1 MVKKNLKIFLVLV
14 IIISLFMPFISV
26 NASEAQKGD
35 LRCPI
40 GSNNCQEIKDKNGNV
55 VEVRVTKRESLPDNN
70 YIEIVK
76 IVKKTNVLG
85 EFTVSFKV
93 SGSEIV
99 TVGQKEKA
107 YVMLIADTSSSLSKT
122 VFNVLKSAAVQFSK
136 QLTDENIYF
145 ALDQFATENSF
156 RRDFKKKAISDND
169 FCATGG
175 CGMKSKSYLG
185 KALKFANDKF
195 KNLDSTQKFV
205 VMFGDGQYWYSPHTD
220 WSEVKKWN
228 NKLNEQGVRQFAIQ
242 FKDSDYYQETGYN
255 ACTKYGM
262 KTYGTCDTYY
272 FSQLTKKGDFYF
284 AATTGDYATIFK
296 QIADKIIGTIPTTYY
311 YSAELKDYLG
321 EFFYEKSTNKITKTF
336 QIDKITKEGVTTT
349 PFTIYIDSNTGDG
362 WHDTN
367 ASFTLSYIDTDNKE
381 KNITCDENPEVYWVG
396 DRTTINSCSGSIP
409 PKKSLISSSTKYYTK
424 NCQEGY
430 TKNGVS
436 YNGVSVF
443 INVNNLDDGTKKFN
457 IKSGLGFPSSIKL
470 STNVLCN
477 YEFLSDKYNQDLNNV
492 LEKLKSETNPR
503 EIASLTLQKEELEKV
518 PNQYNEM
525 ISAELKAYLERF
537 KKQNATLKVEYADL
551 NKAEISNYI
560 DNGEMIS
567 NLVCSTIE
575 TKMVAGTSLKT
586 KAECQLSMSK
596 NMILPEICLNMQTGE
611 VATCSDLKYQIQ
623 GYNKFYVDLK
633 SKGGQIFVEVSNLG
647 IQSNLTVKLDDCSF
661 DTLDLD
667 LIYRQIENSD
677 PFLQTY
683 TEPQREIPK
692 NYLNNKYNFVDI
704 IKADIWDKKF
714 NYRFS
719 LSKVN
724 VDNIK
729 NDTNTIG
736 SDAYLGS
743 DCYINSN
750 YKYVCRFLSIK
761 ENNHD
766 FFTKV
771 ESSNS

>member
-1 MVKKNLKIFLVLV
+1 MVKKNFKIFLVLV
-14 IIISLFMPFISV
+14 IMTSLFMPFISV
-26 NASEAQKGD
+26 NASEPQKGD
-35 LRCPI
+35 LRCPT
-40 GSNNCQEIKDKNGNV
+40 GSDNCQEIKDKNGNV

-85 EFTVSFKV
+85 EFSVSFKV
-93 SGSEIV
+93 SGSEIK

-107 YVMLIADTSSSLSKT
+107 YVMLIVDTSTSLEG
-122 VFNVLKSAAVQFSK
+122 VFDKLKSAAVQFSK

-145 ALDQFATENSF
+145 SLDQFATYNKF
-156 RRDFKKKAISDND
+156 RRDFALSPISTND
-169 FCATGG
+169 FCKIKG
-175 CGMKSKSYLG
+175 CGMGARSFLG
-185 KALKFANDKF
+185 KALNFANDKF
-195 KNLDSTQKFV
+195 KNLNSTKKFV
-205 VMFGDGQYWYSPHTD
+205 VMFGDGQYWYPRDTD
-220 WSEVKKWN
+220 WSDVKKWN

-242 FKDSDYYQETGYN
+242 FKDSDYYSKTGYN

-272 FSQLTKKGDFYF
+272 FSQLTKKEDYYF
-284 AATTGDYATIFK
+284 AATTDDYATIFK
-296 QIADKIIGTIPTTYY
+296 QIADKIIGTIPTTNYF
-311 YSAELKDYLG
+311 SAELTDYLG
-321 EFFYEKSTNKITKTF
+321 EYFYEKSTNKTSKTF
-336 QIDKITKEGVTTT
+336 QIDKITTEGVTTT

-367 ASFTLSYIDTDNKE
+367 ASFTLSYIDTDNKV
-381 KNITCDENPEVYWVG
+381 KKITCEENPEVYWVG
-396 DRTTINSCSGSIP
+396 ERTTINSCSGSIP
-409 PKKSLISSSTKYYTK
+409 LKNSLISSSTEYYTK

-430 TKNGVS
+430 TKNGIS
-436 YNGVSVF
+436 YNGVSVS
-443 INVNNLDDGTKKFN
+443 INVNDLDDGTKKFN

-477 YEFLSDKYNQDLNNV
+477 YEFLTDKYNQDLNNV

-560 DNGEMIS
+560 DNGLTTGGVTC
-567 NLVCSTIE
+567 NPLE
-575 TKMVAGTSLKT
+575 TKTVAGVSLNT
-586 KAECQLSMSK
+586 KAECQLPMSK
-596 NMILPEICLNMQTGE
+596 NMTLPEVCLNMQTGE

-683 TEPQREIPK
+683 TKPQREIPK

-736 SDAYLGS
+736 SNAYLGS

-771 ESSNS
+771 ENSNS

>member
-1 MVKKNLKIFLVLV
+1 MVKKNFKIFLVLV

-26 NASEAQKGD
+26 NASEPKKGD
-35 LRCPI
+35 LRCPT
-40 GSNNCQEIKDKNGNV
+40 GSDNCQEIKDKNGNV

-85 EFTVSFKV
+85 EFSVSFKV
-93 SGSEIV
+93 SGSEIK

-107 YVMLIADTSSSLSKT
+107 YVMLIVDTSTSLEG
-122 VFNVLKSAAVQFSK
+122 VFDKLKSAAVQFSK

-145 ALDQFATENSF
+145 SLDQFATYNSF
-156 RRDFKKKAISDND
+156 RRDFSLSSISTSN
-169 FCATGG
+169 FCKIKG
-175 CGMKSKSYLG
+175 CSMGSRSFLG
-185 KALKFANDKF
+185 KALNFANDKF

-205 VMFGDGQYWYSPHTD
+205 VMFGDGQYWYPRDTD
-220 WSEVKKWN
+220 WSDVKKWN

-242 FKDSDYYQETGYN
+242 FKDSDYYSKTGYN

-272 FSQLTKKGDFYF
+272 FSQLTKKEDYYF
-284 AATTGDYATIFK
+284 AATTDDYATIFK
-296 QIADKIIGTIPTTYY
+296 QIADKIIGTIPTTNYF
-311 YSAELKDYLG
+311 SAELTDYLG
-321 EFFYEKSTNKITKTF
+321 EYFYEKSTNKTSKTF
-336 QIDKITKEGVTTT
+336 QIDKITTEGVTTT

-367 ASFTLSYIDTDNKE
+367 ASFTLSYIDTDNKV
-381 KNITCDENPEVYWVG
+381 KKITCEENPEVYWVG
-396 DRTTINSCSGSIP
+396 ERTTINSCSGSIP
-409 PKKSLISSSTKYYTK
+409 LKNSLISSSTEYYTK

-430 TKNGVS
+430 TKNGIS
-436 YNGVSVF
+436 YNGVSVS
-443 INVNNLDDGTKKFN
+443 INVNDLDDGTKKFN

-477 YEFLSDKYNQDLNNV
+477 YEFLTDKYNQDLNNI

-537 KKQNATLKVEYADL
+537 KKQNATLKVEYANL

-560 DNGEMIS
+560 DNGLTTGGVTC
-567 NLVCSTIE
+567 NPLE
-575 TKMVAGTSLKT
+575 TKTVAGVSLNT

-596 NMILPEICLNMQTGE
+596 NMTLPEVCLNMQTGE

-633 SKGGQIFVEVSNLG
+633 SNGGQIFVEVSNLG

-683 TEPQREIPK
+683 TKPQREIPK

-736 SDAYLGS
+736 SNAYLGS

-771 ESSNS
+771 ENSNS

>member
-1 MVKKNLKIFLVLV
+1 MVKKNFKIFLVLV
-14 IIISLFMPFISV
+14 IMTSLFMPFISV
-26 NASEAQKGD
+26 NASEPQKGD
-35 LRCPI
+35 LRCPT
-40 GSNNCQEIKDKNGNV
+40 GSDNCQEIKDKNGNV

-85 EFTVSFKV
+85 EFSVSFKV
-93 SGSEIV
+93 SGSEIK

-107 YVMLIADTSSSLSKT
+107 YVMLIVDTSTSLEG
-122 VFNVLKSAAVQFSK
+122 VFDKLKSAAVQFSK

-145 ALDQFATENSF
+145 SLDQFATYNKF
-156 RRDFKKKAISDND
+156 RRDFALSPISTND
-169 FCATGG
+169 FCKIKG
-175 CGMKSKSYLG
+175 CSMGSRSFLG
-185 KALKFANDKF
+185 KALNFANNKF

-205 VMFGDGQYWYSPHTD
+205 VMFGDGQYWYPRDTD
-220 WSEVKKWN
+220 WSDVKKWN

-242 FKDSDYYQETGYN
+242 FKDSDYYSKTRYN

-272 FSQLTKKGDFYF
+272 FSQLTKKEDYYF
-284 AATTGDYATIFK
+284 AATTDDYATIFK
-296 QIADKIIGTIPTTYY
+296 QIADKIIGTIPTTNYF
-311 YSAELKDYLG
+311 SAELTDYLG
-321 EFFYEKSTNKITKTF
+321 EYFYEKSTNKTSKTF
-336 QIDKITKEGVTTT
+336 QIDKITTEGVTTT

-367 ASFTLSYIDTDNKE
+367 ASFTLSYIDTDNKV
-381 KNITCDENPEVYWVG
+381 KKITCEENPEVYWVG
-396 DRTTINSCSGSIP
+396 ERTTINSCSGSIP
-409 PKKSLISSSTKYYTK
+409 PKNSLISSSTEYYTK

-436 YNGVSVF
+436 YNGVSVS
-443 INVNNLDDGTKKFN
+443 ININNLEDGTKKFN

-477 YEFLSDKYNQDLNNV
+477 YEFLTDKYNQDLNNI

-537 KKQNATLKVEYADL
+537 KKQNATLKVEYANL

-560 DNGEMIS
+560 DNGLTTGGVTC
-567 NLVCSTIE
+567 NPLE
-575 TKMVAGTSLKT
+575 TKTVAGVSLNT

-596 NMILPEICLNMQTGE
+596 NMTLPEVCLNMQTGE

-633 SKGGQIFVEVSNLG
+633 SNGGQIFVEVSNLG

-683 TEPQREIPK
+683 TKPQREIPK

-736 SDAYLGS
+736 ANAYLGS

-771 ESSNS
+771 ENSNS